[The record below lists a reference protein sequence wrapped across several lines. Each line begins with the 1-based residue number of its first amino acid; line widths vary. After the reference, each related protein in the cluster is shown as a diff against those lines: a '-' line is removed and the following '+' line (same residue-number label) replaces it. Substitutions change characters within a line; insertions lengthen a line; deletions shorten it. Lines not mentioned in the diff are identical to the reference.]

1 MYGNH
6 IGDHGLMNICIC
18 DYIWS
23 FHFAWVYYVI
33 YLRDIRLCVL
43 EELPKDKWF
52 CYSYCNQIYV
62 VVQNSVPTRGNIT
75 PAP

>member
-6 IGDHGLMNICIC
+6 IGGHGLMNICIF

-23 FHFAWVYYVI
+23 LHLAWVYYVI
-33 YLRDIRLCVL
+33 CLWIFGLCLL

-62 VVQNSVPTRGNIT
+62 ALQNFVS
-75 PAP
+75 A